1 MGDVKLAFRAMAKA
15 PFVTGI
21 IVASLALGIGAN
33 SAMYSV
39 FDEILQAPLPVS
51 HPERLVNLAAPGP
64 KPGSQS
70 CNNSGDCD
78 VVFSYPMFRDLE
90 RAAGPFSGIAAHRTF
105 GANVAYEGQTLNGEG
120 ILVSGSYFPVLG
132 LTPALGRLIGPAD
145 DRIVG
150 ANFLCVLSYAY
161 WQRTLGGDPGVLD
174 RTLIVNGQS
183 LTIVGVAPRGF
194 DGTSLGVH
202 PDVFVPITMRGLMAP
217 GFNGFENRQSYWA
230 YLFARLKPDVTI
242 ERARAAI
249 NAIYHPIITDVEAPL
264 QEGMSDQTMARFRTK
279 EIRVED
285 GRRGQSAI
293 RADAATPIFM
303 LLAITGIVLVIACAN
318 IANLLLARGANRASE
333 MAVRLSLGA
342 TRTRLLAQLLTESLL
357 LGAMGGVVSLVVAYW
372 TLTLLAA
379 ILPAEATAT
388 FHVALRLPTLY
399 FAAAL
404 SVATGLLFGIFP
416 ALHSTRT
423 GLVTAIRNAAGRHSG
438 GRAASRFRS
447 ALAVVQIAMSM
458 ALLVSAGLFVRS
470 LRNVTRVDLGLDV
483 DHVTTFAISPEL
495 NGYDSAQCA
504 VLFNRLEEEL
514 AAMPGVTA
522 VGAALVPVL
531 AGDNWGND
539 VSVEGFEKGP
549 DTDDNSRFNEVGSG
563 YFKTLGVPILSGR
576 AFTDADHLGAASV
589 AIVNEAFARKFHLGP
604 DAVGKHMA
612 LGDGPL
618 DIEIVG
624 LARDA
629 KYSEVKDST
638 PPVFFLPYRQDA
650 SRGSLTFYVRSAGPP
665 RPILRAIPRVV
676 ASLDRNLP
684 VEELKTLPQQVRDN
698 IFMDRMISSVSA
710 GFAALATLL
719 AALGLYGV
727 LAYSV
732 AQRTREIGVRK
743 ALGADAR
750 QIRRLVFRQVG
761 LLTLIGGGLGLA
773 GALGLGR
780 VARSLLFGI
789 GGQDPA
795 VVAMATVVLAL
806 VAFGA
811 GYIPALR
818 ASRVAPMEALRYE

>member
-1 MGDVKLAFRAMAKA
+1 
-15 PFVTGI
+15 VTAI

-39 FDEILQAPLPVS
+39 FDEILQAPLAVS

-90 RAAGPFSGIAAHRTF
+90 RTAGPFSGIAAHRTF

-120 ILVSGSYFPVLG
+120 ILVSGSYFSVLG
-132 LTPALGRLIGPAD
+132 LTPALGRLLGPAD
-145 DRIVG
+145 DQVLG

-161 WQRTLGGDPGVLD
+161 WQRTLGGDPAVLD
-174 RTLIVNGQS
+174 RQLLVNGQS
-183 LTIVGVAPRGF
+183 LTIVGVAPKGF

-202 PDVFVPITMRGLMAP
+202 PDVFVPITMRALMAP
-217 GFNGFENRQSYWA
+217 GFNGFENRKSYWA

-242 ERARAAI
+242 ERARAAL

-279 EIRVED
+279 EIVLED
-285 GRRGQSAI
+285 GRRGQSSI

-303 LLAITGIVLVIACAN
+303 LLAITGIVLLIACAN

-342 TRTRLLAQLLTESLL
+342 TRIRLLGQLLTESVL
-357 LGAMGGVVSLVVAYW
+357 LGLMGGVVSLVVAYW
-372 TLTLLAA
+372 TLKLLAS
-379 ILPAEATAT
+379 ILPPEASAT
-388 FHVALRLPTLY
+388 FHVALRLPTLS

-404 SVATGLLFGIFP
+404 SVTTGLLFGIFP

-423 GLVTAIRNAAGRHSG
+423 ALVTAIRNAAGRHSG
-438 GRAASRFRS
+438 GRAASRFRN
-447 ALAVVQIAMSM
+447 ALAVSQIALSM
-458 ALLVSAGLFVRS
+458 TLLVSAGLFVKS

-483 DHVTTFAISPEL
+483 DHVVTFAISPEL
-495 NGYDSAQCA
+495 NGYDSTRSV
-504 VLFNRLEEEL
+504 VLFGRLEEEL
-514 AAMPGVTA
+514 TALPGVTG

-531 AGDNWGND
+531 AGSNWGND

-576 AFTDADHLGAASV
+576 AFTDADRLGAAKV
-589 AIVNEAFARKFHLGP
+589 AIVNQAFTRKFHLGK
-604 DAVGKHMA
+604 DAVGKHMTM
-612 LGDGPL
+612 GDGPL

-624 LARDA
+624 VARDA
-629 KYSEVKDST
+629 KYSEVKDSM

-650 SRGSLTFYVRSAGPP
+650 SRGFLTFYVRSAGPSL
-665 RPILRAIPRVV
+665 PILRAIPRVV
-676 ASLDRNLP
+676 AGLDRNLP
-684 VEELKTLPQQVRDN
+684 IEELKTLPQQVRDN
-698 IFMDRMISSVSA
+698 IFMDRMISSLSA
-710 GFAALATLL
+710 GFAMLATLL

-727 LAYSV
+727 MAYSV

-750 QIRRLVFRQVG
+750 QIRRLIFRQVG
-761 LLTLIGGGLGLA
+761 VLTLIGGAIGLA
-773 GALGLGR
+773 GAVGLGR
-780 VARSLLFGI
+780 AARSLLYNLA
-789 GGQDPA
+789 GQDPT
-795 VVAMATVVLAL
+795 VVALAAVLLAL
-806 VAFGA
+806 VALGA
-811 GYIPALR
+811 GYVPALR